1 MNTEKINSMNKP
13 DRSDSASNASP
24 LLKINSDQRQSD
36 FQASNTNKPKPD
48 QQRLF
53 DDKKQKEAE
62 TRRQPGDQERDERN
76 EVRKINDDVE

>member
-1 MNTEKINSMNKP
+1 MNIEKSNSMNKP

-48 QQRLF
+48 QQRPS
-53 DDKKQKEAE
+53 DDKKQKESE
-62 TRRQPGDQERDERN
+62 PRRQSMDQDRDERKDDRAMN
-76 EVRKINDDVE
+76 EEVE

>member
-1 MNTEKINSMNKP
+1 MNSENSNSMNKP

-48 QQRLF
+48 QQRPS
-53 DDKKQKEAE
+53 DDKKQKESQP
-62 TRRQPGDQERDERN
+62 RRQAGDQERDERN
-76 EVRKINDDVE
+76 EGRKFNDEAE